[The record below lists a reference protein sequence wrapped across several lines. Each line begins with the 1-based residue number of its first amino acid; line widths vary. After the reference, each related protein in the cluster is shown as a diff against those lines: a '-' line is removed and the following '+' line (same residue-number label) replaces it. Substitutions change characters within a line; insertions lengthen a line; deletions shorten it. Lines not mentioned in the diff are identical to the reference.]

1 MNADVDVQNLEAA
14 LLERA
19 QHLADEALELGRQ
32 SRDRI
37 LREENERLQLREER
51 EVLVAKSLA
60 ERSYRQREQASELK
74 VQEQL
79 DRVRW
84 SLVQEA
90 LERVRTGLRNLA
102 DNREQYEPVLRQ
114 MIREAITAIGQY
126 ELVVELNQRD
136 RQWLEPSWDAFC
148 AALKT
153 DKRLLLSEHCHD
165 RMGGARIHSLD
176 DSIQVDNT
184 FEGRIERFQDHLHEV
199 IIERMFG
206 KAMEMD
212 ELIHG

>member
-1 MNADVDVQNLEAA
+1 MNADVDVQNLESA

-37 LREENERLQLREER
+37 LREENERLELREER
-51 EVLVAKSLA
+51 EVLVAKAMA
-60 ERSYRQREQASELK
+60 ERSYRQRVQANELK

-90 LERVRTGLRNLA
+90 LEQVRAQLRQLVDKRQA
-102 DNREQYEPVLRQ
+102 YEPVLQQ
-114 MIREAITAIGQY
+114 MIREAVAAIGQY

-136 RQWLEPSWDAFC
+136 RDWLAETWDAFC
-148 AALKT
+148 GNLAT
-153 DKRLLLSEHCHD
+153 DKRMLLSESCHNGV
-165 RMGGARIHSLD
+165 GGARILSLD
-176 DSIQVDNT
+176 RSMQVDNT
-184 FEGRIERFQDHLHEV
+184 FEGRIERLQDHLYEV